1 MGTQIIN
8 LPSSKSIVNRVL
20 IIEAISGEKVLA
32 PEDICCQD
40 TEWLSKALL
49 GEDKTK
55 YIGQSGTA
63 MRFLTAFLSAQA
75 DEEYILDGDDRIKQ
89 RPIETLV
96 NVIKQLGGDITY
108 LGQNGFLPISIKG
121 KKLNGGVTITF
132 DASQSSQYVSA
143 LMLIAPTL
151 ENGLK
156 IKLTDQTSFPYI
168 LLTKQIMQQYGIN
181 IEIRNNTIY
190 IPQGNYKLKRDI
202 VESDFS
208 SAVFWYAFLI
218 ISDLKTIEL
227 GVFFEKSYQPDS
239 RIVDIAKDF
248 GISTIYDDNRLIISK
263 KDNHI
268 MPLGVKYDFR
278 DTPDLVPVMVALCCM
293 VNVPFTF
300 SGVANLRIKE
310 SNRIEAMVNELA
322 KCGYILGTTEDTI
335 FWHLQ
340 RTNIET
346 KPIIINTYSD
356 HRIAMAF
363 ALLAE
368 KIELVISNP
377 EVVTKSYPQFWS
389 DLDIFRSILKSD
401 FMSKK

>member
-1 MGTQIIN
+1 
-8 LPSSKSIVNRVL
+8 
-20 IIEAISGEKVLA
+20 
-32 PEDICCQD
+32 
-40 TEWLSKALL
+40 
-49 GEDKTK
+49 
-55 YIGQSGTA
+55 
-63 MRFLTAFLSAQA
+63 
-75 DEEYILDGDDRIKQ
+75 
-89 RPIETLV
+89 
-96 NVIKQLGGDITY
+96 
-108 LGQNGFLPISIKG
+108 
-121 KKLNGGVTITF
+121 
-132 DASQSSQYVSA
+132 
-143 LMLIAPTL
+143 
-151 ENGLK
+151 
-156 IKLTDQTSFPYI
+156 
-168 LLTKQIMQQYGIN
+168 
-181 IEIRNNTIY
+181 
-190 IPQGNYKLKRDI
+190 
-202 VESDFS
+202 
-208 SAVFWYAFLI
+208 
-218 ISDLKTIEL
+218 
-227 GVFFEKSYQPDS
+227 
-239 RIVDIAKDF
+239 
-248 GISTIYDDNRLIISK
+248 
-263 KDNHI
+263 

-278 DTPDLVPVMVALCCM
+278 DTPDLVPVIVALCCM